1 MPNLSLKL
9 LYASMNEKNKQRYP
23 HNQQYAGYTLIEV
36 LVVVVMVGILSAIA
50 APGWLS
56 FLSRQRVNKANDAI
70 LSALQDAQQKAKK
83 TKLSYSVSFK
93 NDAST
98 NVAQI
103 AIHSV
108 SSSADDPTQYNWQ
121 PLGKDIGIQSG
132 QILLGTNLSNANIAG
147 STLSYNSG
155 TIQSVTFDYMG
166 SLPNANFGTPTAPST
181 DPPGLKIVV
190 TTPKQSVK
198 RCVIVKTLL
207 GGMQT
212 GKDSQC
218 Q

>member
-9 LYASMNEKNKQRYP
+9 FYASTNEKSKQQYI
-23 HNQQYAGYTLIEV
+23 HNQQPAGFTLIEV

-50 APGWLS
+50 APGWLT

-83 TKLSYSVSFK
+83 TKLSYSVSFR
-93 NDAST
+93 NNA

-103 AIHSV
+103 AVHPI
-108 SSSADDPTQYNWQ
+108 SSPDDPTQYNWQ
-121 PLGKDIGIQSG
+121 PLGKDVGIPSG
-132 QILLGTNLSNANIAG
+132 QILLGTNLSNTNTA
-147 STLSYNSG
+147 SSSPTSYGSG

-166 SLPNANFGTPTAPST
+166 SLPNANFDPST
-181 DPPGLKIVV
+181 TPSTNPPGLKIVV
-190 TTPKQSVK
+190 TTPQQSIK

-212 GKDSQC
+212 GKDAQC

>member
-1 MPNLSLKL
+1 MPVNLKKISRMVLNTTPNQL
-9 LYASMNEKNKQRYP
+9 SR
-23 HNQQYAGYTLIEV
+23 NQQSAGFTLIEI

-103 AIHSV
+103 AVHPV
-108 SSSADDPTQYNWQ
+108 SSPDDPTQYKWQ
-121 PLGKDIGIQSG
+121 PLGKDLGIQSG
-132 QILLGTNLSNANIAG
+132 QILLGTNLSNTNTAG
-147 STLSYNSG
+147 TNFSYAPG

-166 SLPNANFGTPTAPST
+166 SLPNANFDPST
-181 DPPGLKIVV
+181 TPSTNPPGLKIVV
-190 TTPKQSVK
+190 TTPNKSIK

-207 GGMQT
+207 GGIQT
-212 GKDSQC
+212 GKDDQC